1 MRFWK
6 ACLCGERLLARRSDV
21 MFQAILRTLV
31 GALLLTPMPVFAG
44 DKDKVKDAAA
54 AVDSGSFGVFMNG
67 RRVATE
73 TFSIQQSA
81 SGSVIASQFKTEEG
95 VDPSSQT
102 SELQLTPAGEIRKYE
117 WKELA
122 PGKAQATIAPNADF
136 LLEHVSLGS
145 GKGEDQPFL
154 LPASTNILDDYF
166 FIHREVLVWRYLS
179 TACKQEGGAVE
190 CPASQKTQLGT
201 LNPHQRSSTPV
212 SVEFTG
218 RDKVPI
224 RGSQRELNKF
234 ILRSEGGEWTLWLD
248 DHFKLQRIV
257 VASDN
262 TEVVRD

>member
-1 MRFWK
+1 M
-6 ACLCGERLLARRSDV
+6 L
-21 MFQAILRTLV
+21 
-31 GALLLTPMPVFAG
+31 VFAG
-44 DKDKVKDAAA
+44 DKDKLKDAAAA
-54 AVDSGSFGVFMNG
+54 AVDSGSFGVFING

-81 SGSVIASQFKTEEG
+81 TGSVIASHFKTEEG
-95 VDPSSQT
+95 VDPSAQT

-117 WKELA
+117 WKELG
-122 PGKAQATIAPNADF
+122 PGRAQATVAPNADF
-136 LLEHVSLGS
+136 LMEHVSLGPG

-179 TACKQEGGAVE
+179 TACKQEGGRVQ

-218 RDKVPI
+218 RDTVPI
-224 RGSQRELNKF
+224 RGSPRELNKF
-234 ILRSEGGEWTLWLD
+234 ILRSEGGEWTMWLD
-248 DHFKLQRIV
+248 DQFKLQRIV